1 MINKDIIE
9 KLKKKNNSIILA
21 HNYQLPEIQDIA
33 DYIGDSL
40 DLAIKATKNDADN
53 IIFCGVNFM
62 AESAKIL
69 NPDKNVILPD
79 INAKCPMAEKVDK
92 NLLEKLII
100 ENKDAEVVSYINT
113 TTEIKAISDICC
125 TSSNGVNVIKS
136 IKSDKII
143 FVPDKNL
150 GNFLKKYIPEKEM
163 IIWPGVCPTHNRI
176 HKNHILNLKK
186 QHEDAIILVHPEC
199 RSEVIE
205 ISNHALSTNGMI
217 NFVKNSK
224 SNEFII
230 GTEKDLCY
238 RLKIENPDKN
248 FYPINSAICPNMKKI
263 TIDKVI
269 NCLLKNEPCINIE
282 KTIMEKARVPLE
294 KMMNIKR
301 GD

>member
-1 MINKDIIE
+1 
-9 KLKKKNNSIILA
+9 
-21 HNYQLPEIQDIA
+21 
-33 DYIGDSL
+33 
-40 DLAIKATKNDADN
+40 
-53 IIFCGVNFM
+53 
-62 AESAKIL
+62 
-69 NPDKNVILPD
+69 
-79 INAKCPMAEKVDK
+79 
-92 NLLEKLII
+92 
-100 ENKDAEVVSYINT
+100 
-113 TTEIKAISDICC
+113 
-125 TSSNGVNVIKS
+125 
-136 IKSDKII
+136 
-143 FVPDKNL
+143 
-150 GNFLKKYIPEKEM
+150 
-163 IIWPGVCPTHNRI
+163 
-176 HKNHILNLKK
+176 
-186 QHEDAIILVHPEC
+186 
-199 RSEVIE
+199 
-205 ISNHALSTNGMI
+205 MI